1 MADLT
6 DTLVADIEEA
16 RDAMDRDLR
25 ALEALVTHET
35 NPRVQAERHPLVVA
49 GIVVGLVL
57 AGFLVVKILR
67 S

>member
-1 MADLT
+1 MPDLT
-6 DTLVADIEEA
+6 DILVCDIEEA

-25 ALEALVTHET
+25 ALEELVRHET
-35 NPRVQAERHPLVVA
+35 NPRVQVERHPLLVA
-49 GIVVGLVL
+49 GIVAGFVL